1 MRVDI
6 KVKEGDQVHKDTP
19 VATMDLKKVQAAG
32 KNPVVLMIITNA
44 ADYMLGNFKINQGD
58 VVNAEVPALEISK
71 VKTK

>member
-1 MRVDI
+1 
-6 KVKEGDQVHKDTP
+6 
-19 VATMDLKKVQAAG
+19 
-32 KNPVVLMIITNA
+32 MIITNA